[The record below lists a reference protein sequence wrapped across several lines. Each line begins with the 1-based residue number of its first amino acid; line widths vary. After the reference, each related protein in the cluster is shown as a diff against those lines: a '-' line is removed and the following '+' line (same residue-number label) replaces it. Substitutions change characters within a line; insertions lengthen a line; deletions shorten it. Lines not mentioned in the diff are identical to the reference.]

1 MTCPDELA
9 SLQARLQG
17 SAAMHLAPWRINGI
31 HMECWLVNGIGEL
44 PSGKLLHNYGKIHHV
59 SWENPL

>member
-17 SAAMHLAPWRINGI
+17 SAAMHLAP
-31 HMECWLVNGIGEL
+31 GE
-44 PSGKLLHNYGKIHHV
+44 STEYTWNDG
-59 SWENPL
+59 